1 MTLKLLKHL
10 VKSKLN
16 RKVNS
21 CGHWML
27 QQQLLVGN
35 LKMMMKQQ
43 PEQQQLQQDQ
53 LDLMNEQL
61 LNEKEQKLMN
71 QMRLQLNQGMMNALD
86 KQLVENHKNELVQ
99 VEVQQVKWAIKNL
112 VLELNTV
119 MQDRDSDAVATF
131 GKIKEIK

>member
-1 MTLKLLKHL
+1 M
-10 VKSKLN
+10 
-16 RKVNS
+16 NS